1 MHQAAATDP
10 ILAVTQLWRQ
20 QGISLLP
27 PLADQEVDQ
36 LFAPVQD
43 RISLDLRQLYAL
55 TGGMAEGETD
65 DEYWSLWTP
74 ERLIAEAEPAELFF
88 GDFLIDSHLHVL
100 EWESAETS
108 SVHVFHGHN
117 HRVRVA
123 DSILAFF
130 ELYLCNPFAAVH
142 GF

>member
-65 DEYWSLWTP
+65 DGLKRYAP
-74 ERLIAEAEPAELFF
+74 EQEQKAGQPLGLPR
-88 GDFLIDSHLHVL
+88 G
-100 EWESAETS
+100 
-108 SVHVFHGHN
+108 
-117 HRVRVA
+117 
-123 DSILAFF
+123 
-130 ELYLCNPFAAVH
+130 
-142 GF
+142 